1 MNDKT
6 KELLPS
12 WLFLVVGVFLVA
24 QFAGLG
30 AWQVS
35 RGLEK
40 RATQH
45 AYEDEGGFGP
55 WRDGMEVHPHQ
66 RLKVTGRY
74 DDEHQFIL
82 EKIIVN
88 DRYGYYIVTPL
99 IIDDDTPAV
108 LINRGWIQ
116 KTDTDIEDMA
126 LDAPGGSL
134 TVRGYVGSLPRTA
147 YNRGVALHP
156 SLEEIAATLGRPV
169 QPFVLLMD
177 QQEQHGYLRH
187 WVANEFGPGKHFG
200 YALQWFAMAAVL
212 SALLIWNYRKKR
224 PLAR

>member
-1 MNDKT
+1 M
-6 KELLPS
+6 PS
-12 WLFLVVGVFLVA
+12 WLFLVVGAFLVL

-30 AWQVS
+30 AWQFS

-45 AYEDEGGFGP
+45 AYEDEGGFST
-55 WRDGMEVHPHQ
+55 WQQGMEVHPHQ
-66 RLKVTGRY
+66 RLKAMGRY

-88 DRYGYYIVTPL
+88 DRYGYYIITPL
-99 IIDDDTPAV
+99 IFEDETPALLV
-108 LINRGWIQ
+108 NRGWIQ
-116 KTDTDIEDMA
+116 KTGTDIEDKA
-126 LDAPGGSL
+126 LYAPGEEL
-134 TVRGYVGSLPRTA
+134 TVRGYVGSLPRPA
-147 YNRGVALHP
+147 YNKGRPIHP
-156 SLEEIAATLGRPV
+156 SPEEMAATLGRPV
-169 QPFVLLMD
+169 QSFVLLMD
-177 QQEQHGYLRH
+177 QQEQHGYLRQ
-187 WVANEFGPGKHFG
+187 WVSNEFGPGKHFG